1 MDLFVQIS
9 RDQNGRLEG
18 SVATRGSGAPRSFS
32 STLELLKV
40 LEDVVIPAAQGESD
54 VRRGHPGLRGTARR
68 EP

>member
-18 SVATRGSGAPRSFS
+18 SVATRGSGTPRSFS

-40 LEDVVIPAAQGESD
+40 LEDVVIPVVQGESE
-54 VRRGHPGLRGTARR
+54 VRRGQPGPRGTARR
-68 EP
+68 QP